1 MHAFRC
7 HPFFRLGLFL
17 ILFAATHSSVIVQ
30 GASRPN
36 VIVMI
41 TDDQGYGDFGFQG
54 NTILRTPNLDA
65 MARQSAQMTQYY
77 VSPVCAPTR
86 ACLMTGRYNYRTRC
100 IDTYIGRAMMDPEER
115 TLTEYL

>member
-17 ILFAATHSSVIVQ
+17 ILFATTHSSVIVQ

-54 NTILRTPNLDA
+54 NPDSGGPPIWTPW
-65 MARQSAQMTQYY
+65 
-77 VSPVCAPTR
+77 PVR
-86 ACLMTGRYNYRTRC
+86 VHK
-100 IDTYIGRAMMDPEER
+100 
-115 TLTEYL
+115 

>member
-17 ILFAATHSSVIVQ
+17 ILFATTHSSVIVQ

-41 TDDQGYGDFGFQG
+41 TDDQGYGILDFKETRFCGPP
-54 NTILRTPNLDA
+54 TWTPW
-65 MARQSAQMTQYY
+65 
-77 VSPVCAPTR
+77 PVR
-86 ACLMTGRYNYRTRC
+86 VHK
-100 IDTYIGRAMMDPEER
+100 
-115 TLTEYL
+115 